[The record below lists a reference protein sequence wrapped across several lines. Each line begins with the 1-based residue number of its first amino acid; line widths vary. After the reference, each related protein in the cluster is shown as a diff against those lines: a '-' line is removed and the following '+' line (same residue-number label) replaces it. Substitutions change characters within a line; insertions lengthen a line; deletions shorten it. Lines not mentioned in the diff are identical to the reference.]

1 MKRLTL
7 ILTGLV
13 LSLNN
18 IIAGDGDR
26 ILNFIFCSD
35 VHYGTKREFRGER
48 NETADSVNRAMI
60 ATFRML
66 EGTPLPEDGGVA
78 AGKIFGTPA
87 FVACTGDITNRME
100 GGVQTAAESWRQ
112 FCRDWSTYCDI
123 PPVSEEDDDVSVS
136 RTQGDIPLY
145 LVPGNHDVSNATGYP
160 LPLDPERDA
169 SSLTGIWNHNMAVA
183 PDDSVSVSGFDYGL
197 HKIHYSF
204 VRDSIRFVF
213 MGMWPDSVM
222 RTWFDRETASD
233 EDIPVFIFTHDPPQA
248 NAKHFTNPNGSH
260 DINAVDKFQNLL
272 SDTCSVNAVGMKAVG
287 NWRVLERFL
296 HERPSVKAWFHG
308 DENYNEF
315 YTWNGPDG
323 SIALPV
329 FRVDSPMRSFYSSS
343 DETILSFIAV
353 SIDPVR
359 HLLTARECLWNTWK
373 CPGIVWGDM
382 RTIEY

>member
-1 MKRLTL
+1 
-7 ILTGLV
+7 
-13 LSLNN
+13 
-18 IIAGDGDR
+18 
-26 ILNFIFCSD
+26 
-35 VHYGTKREFRGER
+35 
-48 NETADSVNRAMI
+48 
-60 ATFRML
+60 
-66 EGTPLPEDGGVA
+66 
-78 AGKIFGTPA
+78 
-87 FVACTGDITNRME
+87 
-100 GGVQTAAESWRQ
+100 
-112 FCRDWSTYCDI
+112 
-123 PPVSEEDDDVSVS
+123 
-136 RTQGDIPLY
+136 
-145 LVPGNHDVSNATGYP
+145 
-160 LPLDPERDA
+160 
-169 SSLTGIWNHNMAVA
+169 MAVT

-359 HLLTARECLWNTWK
+359 HLLTARECLWNTGK

>member
-169 SSLTGIWNHNMAVA
+169 SSLTGIWNHTMAVT

-222 RTWFDRETASD
+222 RTWFDRET
-233 EDIPVFIFTHDPPQA
+233 
-248 NAKHFTNPNGSH
+248 GSH

-359 HLLTARECLWNTWK
+359 HLLTARECLWNTGK